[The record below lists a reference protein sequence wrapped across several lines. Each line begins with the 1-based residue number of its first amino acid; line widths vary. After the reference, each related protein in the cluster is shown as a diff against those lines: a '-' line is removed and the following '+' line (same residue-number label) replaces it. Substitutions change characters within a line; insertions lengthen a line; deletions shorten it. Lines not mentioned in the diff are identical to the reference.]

1 VLTRLVSCS
10 NLSVVNCLDQDEQ
23 AKIETLHKKRNLLA
37 AYCKLIVHNVLPIQ
51 AATNI
56 LKYYVK
62 VSDCPMFCSFAF
74 QLCLQFS
81 NDFGDIIK
89 NTFTRARDISK
100 IHTAKNMAYSLM
112 AVRPLQRCCPQINTH
127 SLLRL
132 GLQGLRCCPRSGS
145 TSCWKRRNNHHRS
158 VTLTRKNERPPPRC
172 FLQSLASLDV

>member
-1 VLTRLVSCS
+1 MSLQEGSFCTNPNLV
-10 NLSVVNCLDQDEQ
+10 NHLDQDEQ

-62 VSDCPMFCSFAF
+62 VNDHPVLFCFTL
-74 QLCLQFS
+74 QLCFQFS

-100 IHTAKNMAYSLM
+100 IHTAKTMAYSLM
-112 AVRPLQRCCPQINTH
+112 AVRSFL
-127 SLLRL
+127 
-132 GLQGLRCCPRSGS
+132 
-145 TSCWKRRNNHHRS
+145 HRS
-158 VTLTRKNERPPPRC
+158 TRT
-172 FLQSLASLDV
+172 